1 MPAIHFAALFFENKM
16 EKAQPVAA
24 PFTKYIINR
33 RVNMKEYK
41 YVELECVNH
50 RATDSTVTAH
60 REIIDTHAKSGYRYI
75 GYIPTKMGPSG
86 KILTMDLIFEK
97 EN

>member
-1 MPAIHFAALFFENKM
+1 MGLIVDGPDFLKLKQG
-16 EKAQPVAA
+16 KAQLAA
-24 PFTKYIINR
+24 VLFKMNGRIK
-33 RVNMKEYK
+33 MKEYK

-50 RATDSTVTAH
+50 RASDSTIVAH
-60 REIIDTHAKSGYRYI
+60 RKIIDEYAKNGYCYT